1 MERRTLRPRASQAE
15 AQQNMW
21 IDKLK
26 LYYGL
31 AAGLAIGCVC
41 FGQDAPADKPAEQKP
56 EQASS
61 TAAPAPSA
69 LPAPAMVGALQF
81 PSRVAFEAGPLGKW
95 NLNGVA
101 SATALFQNSPVPGN
115 NTDQFA
121 INSGQLILQ
130 KADGWWQIYV
140 QAGAYNIVSLG
151 TPYVSTQTAIDNLFG
166 PVPVAYLKLAPAK
179 NTSLLIGKLPTLL
192 GDEYTFDFE
201 NPNIERGL
209 LWNQTA
215 AVTRGVQLNQT
226 LGKFTASFS
235 WNDGYY
241 SGRYSALDGSLTY
254 TNGPHSVTFIAGG
267 NLSTTSW
274 TTLATPIQNS
284 GMLFDLIYTYT
295 KGNWMVQPY
304 VQQNSVPANPAL
316 GALHGASAWGGAVL
330 VNRNLGHG
338 IALAGRWE
346 YISSNGSS
354 VQQSANLLYGPG
366 SAAWSFTVTPTFQYK
381 HFFTRGD
388 VSYVRALDYTL
399 GSAFGPQGTEQGQTR
414 GLIELGFIF

>member
-1 MERRTLRPRASQAE
+1 
-15 AQQNMW
+15 MW

-26 LYYGL
+26 LYCGL
-31 AAGLAIGCVC
+31 AAGLVIGCVC
-41 FGQDAPADKPAEQKP
+41 FGQDAAADRPAEQKP
-56 EQASS
+56 EQPAS
-61 TAAPAPSA
+61 TAPAPSA
-69 LPAPAMVGALQF
+69 LALPAMVGALQF

-95 NLNGVA
+95 NLNGIA
-101 SATALFQNSPVPGN
+101 GATALFQNNPVPGN
-115 NTDQFA
+115 NADQFA
-121 INSGQLILQ
+121 INSAQLILQ

-201 NPNIERGL
+201 NPNLERGL

-215 AVTRGVQLNQT
+215 AVTRGVQINQT
-226 LGKFTASFS
+226 FGKFTASFS

-241 SGRYSALDGSLTY
+241 SSRYSALDGSLTY

-267 NLSTTSW
+267 NLSTTNW

-284 GMLFDLIYTYT
+284 GTLFDLIYTYT
-295 KGNWMVQPY
+295 KGNWIVQPY

-316 GALHGASAWGGAVL
+316 AALHGASAWGGAVL

-346 YISSNGSS
+346 YISSHGSS
-354 VQQSANLLYGPG
+354 AQQSANLLYGPG

-388 VSYVRALDYTL
+388 VSYVRTLDYTL
-399 GSAFGPQGTEQGQTR
+399 GSAFGPQGTDQGQTR
-414 GLIELGFIF
+414 GLIELGFLF